1 MSGRNCDLPHSS
13 HLTVIAGKPFTS
25 TLQVKRQPSSSP
37 VWPIAALVIKSVSSW
52 SPMKQ
57 QDVTFFAGTYTTA
70 RREPYFVR
78 ANACKI
84 FLY

>member
-13 HLTVIAGKPFTS
+13 HLTVIARQPFTS

-37 VWPIAALVIKSVSSW
+37 IWPVAALVIKSVSSW

-57 QDVTFFAGTYTTA
+57 QDVTLQMGLPLFTYDDKMKKTA
-70 RREPYFVR
+70 EKRGIK
-78 ANACKI
+78 C
-84 FLY
+84 L